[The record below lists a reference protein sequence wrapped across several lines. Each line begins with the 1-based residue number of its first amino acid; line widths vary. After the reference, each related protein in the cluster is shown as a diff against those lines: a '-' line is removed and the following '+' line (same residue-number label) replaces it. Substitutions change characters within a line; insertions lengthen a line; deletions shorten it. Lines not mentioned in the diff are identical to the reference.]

1 MVRIHGHRLNSLLRC
16 HWRYRLWLSVRPCNV
31 RGRLRPSTS
40 LAFASTPVADRDSV
54 WLRTDERPPPADA
67 SGIHRRRGRE
77 RDPDW
82 LRNLADHPRC
92 EILVGQAR
100 ISAVYERSTDP
111 EADLRRTVEL
121 MREKYGGDWVADWYV
136 DRGRV
141 PVRLRLE

>member
-1 MVRIHGHRLNSLLRC
+1 MDPAVLGALRQAEELELITTGRLTGRP
-16 HWRYRLWLSVRPCNV
+16 HSVR
-31 RGRLRPSTS
+31 
-40 LAFASTPVADRDSV
+40 LAFAYADGGV

-100 ISAVYERSTDP
+100 ISAFYERSTDP